1 MRLWFRKE
9 IQAML
14 WKVKKLTGVEL
25 MTIYEETLEA
35 VKAFKTPKAHITSL
49 GKILNKTE
57 DKELNKFIN
66 TVIQQLTIFVT
77 KSKSSTPIS
86 LVQKNEVEAIV
97 NLVKYLMPFI
107 PKKQPEWQVIAL
119 REGWAPPKS

>member
-1 MRLWFRKE
+1 
-9 IQAML
+9 
-14 WKVKKLTGVEL
+14 

-35 VKAFKTPKAHITSL
+35 IKAFKTPKAHITSL

-57 DKELNKFIN
+57 DKELKKYLIV
-66 TVIQQLTIFVT
+66 VIRLLSAFAV
-77 KSKSSTPIS
+77 KPKSSTPIS
-86 LVQKNEVEAIV
+86 LTQRNDVEEVV

-119 REGWAPPKS
+119 REGWTPPKS